1 MFNVQ
6 LFDLLYEWKFCIII
20 SISVQVEVYFL
31 ANRSDVARDVRS
43 ELLKRIRKSPEIHFE
58 ESNTIFAHKRTA
70 CG

>member
-1 MFNVQ
+1 MFNVR

-20 SISVQVEVYFL
+20 SILVQVEVYFSTKL
-31 ANRSDVARDVRS
+31 FRCCS
-43 ELLKRIRKSPEIHFE
+43 ELLKKIREKSPEIHFE